1 MRRPITDNRDLKVR
15 RRGRGEYDAYIGES
29 LGRRSDLFAGAK
41 SCKTMLSFKDV
52 ESYDDGIID
61 DDEFVLLFDN
71 NTSKNQSFP
80 IQNMIVLVWRRD
92 GQHAEFVI

>member
-1 MRRPITDNRDLKVR
+1 MFT
-15 RRGRGEYDAYIGES
+15 
-29 LGRRSDLFAGAK
+29 GAK

-71 NTSKNQSFP
+71 NTSKKARVSLFK
-80 IQNMIVLVWRRD
+80 V
-92 GQHAEFVI
+92 

>member
-1 MRRPITDNRDLKVR
+1 MFGGT
-15 RRGRGEYDAYIGES
+15 
-29 LGRRSDLFAGAK
+29 K

-71 NTSKNQSFP
+71 NTSKIQSFP
-80 IQNMIVLVWRRD
+80 IQNMIVFVWRRD
-92 GQHAEFVI
+92 GQYAEFVI